1 MSHTRLLAI
10 LAFFFSFGMIVL
22 GDSLQKRQTT
32 DLDSILGTLK
42 SLTGTLAPELGA

>member
-22 GDSLQKRQTT
+22 GDSLPKETNHGPR
-32 DLDSILGTLK
+32 LDFGYAQVIDGNTS
-42 SLTGTLAPELGA
+42 S